1 MGGRS
6 KGLSYR
12 EYSCASI
19 RSKRSDEVVATG
31 VVGFGCGQCHPTS
44 RSAAVPVVV
53 AAAPVALVFAFVVVV
68 AAAAAAAAAAAGVVE
83 AVFESGSVA
92 AAAAADA
99 SDFDAGAHPT
109 QRLRPFF

>member
-1 MGGRS
+1 VGGRS

-68 AAAAAAAAAAAGVVE
+68 AAAAAAAAAGVVE

>member
-68 AAAAAAAAAAAGVVE
+68 AAAAAAAAAGVVE